1 MQANQAI
8 VKFLAALGIV
18 KKFMKK
24 KFPAWQK
31 KHFLR
36 KQAKEVAEDNWLIVT
51 EVASI
56 LTAARREVTRDFLD
70 TVFEIGTENVMP
82 QLIEE
87 EKKRR
92 ELLKKKQSKK
102 KKGKGMKK
110 PEDFLQFFLTEFD
123 RNADGTASDEDDDD
137 EDDGDEEERSL
148 EELEQDYQAFQRF
161 TATLRSQPYSLNKAP
176 SSSNI
181 NLHQSSRYL
190 AAFPPHFQPQSKKK
204 QYDLN
209 DAKTQQLIQRHQQ
222 LVNKMEEE
230 QQRRQTLL
238 EKKRSSLTY
247 DQQKKL
253 EEEKKKHQK
262 KKLKEEFL
270 KKLED
275 EASRR
280 QQFQQRLREVKERK
294 AAEAASQ
301 QRETQLMG
309 KEDVLMIQKKLREV
323 QLQRERIFATSNN
336 VNNNNTKK
344 PKSATR
350 NKGKSTKS
358 DRGSNWYLTSS
369 HCSCSDRVFT
379 TNEESCCA

>member
-70 TVFEIGTENVMP
+70 TVFEISTENVMP

-92 ELLKKKQSKK
+92 EQLKKNNKSKK

-123 RNADGTASDEDDDD
+123 RNADGTASDDDDDD

-253 EEEKKKHQK
+253 EEERKKHQK

-275 EASRR
+275 ETSRR

-323 QLQRERIFATSNN
+323 QLQRERIFAASNN

-344 PKSATR
+344 PKSASR
-350 NKGKSTKS
+350 NKGKSTNS
-358 DRGSNWYLTSS
+358 DI
-369 HCSCSDRVFT
+369 RVRK
-379 TNEESCCA
+379 